1 MDDKTYKAFME
12 KEAPGVKKPTLVFA
26 MLIRKAY
33 DQGYQD
39 GDRSRLES
47 IDKDRY
53 QESQNRR

>member
-1 MDDKTYKAFME
+1 ME

-39 GDRSRLES
+39 GDRSRLDS